1 MKLFKTTFLSL
12 LVGSSLYASPFFYT
26 SMDDEFSKMDR
37 YFDSMFNTHFSK
49 HFSPKMD
56 IYDNKEN
63 YVVEFEVQGIEK
75 SDLKLS
81 LEDNNILKLTGEKK
95 SSKGKEKASQKDEK
109 YYGTFTRM
117 VQLPENA
124 NGEKLTAEHK
134 NGILT
139 VTIPKKEPKEK
150 PSKIINIK

>member
-1 MKLFKTTFLSL
+1 MKLFKTTLATLFL
-12 LVGSSLYASPFFYT
+12 GSSLYASPFFYT
-26 SMDDEFSKMDR
+26 SMADEFSKMDR
-37 YFDSMFNTHFSK
+37 YFDSMFNAPFSK
-49 HFSPKMD
+49 HFSPKIEM
-56 IYDNKEN
+56 YDDKEN
-63 YVVEFEVQGIEK
+63 YTIEFEVQGIEK

-81 LEDNNILKLTGEKK
+81 LEDGNILTLKGEKK
-95 SSKGKEKASQKDEK
+95 TSKGKEKGTQKDEK

-117 VQLPENA
+117 VQLPDNA
-124 NGEKLTAEHK
+124 NGEELTALHK